1 MKRLLLVLS
10 LLITVSI
17 NAQQYKTHQVQE
29 GETIISI
36 SKLYKVTP
44 LEIFQLNPDAKQGL
58 KSNTVLLI
66 PKTKV
71 PSANSNTVVTITQEL
86 QGFKKH
92 KVRRKET
99 LYSLSKRYNVPQ
111 EDIKKYNKWL
121 YAENLRK
128 GDKLQIP
135 IYKEIRK
142 EEIVDNT
149 IQEYIV
155 QQGEGKWRVAYKFG
169 ISVEEL
175 ETLNPDMG
183 DSLKEGQI
191 LTVPNIA
198 DNLVRTV
205 DETYGYYKVLPRE
218 GYYRLK
224 IKLGLTKEELEELN
238 PELKDGGLKD
248 GMILKVPKSNIV
260 LASSGNITG
269 KFSLLDSIND
279 FERKHLVVMLPF
291 ELHRVNPDSV
301 YEAKRRIKNRRS
313 LNVSLDFHSGVL
325 MALDSAKRLGIS
337 TKLDVYDTRNQEYE
351 VSSII
356 NRNDFSDVDAVIGPL
371 MVKNFN
377 RAASELKRDRIPVI
391 SPIVDKVQMY
401 DNVFQTRPSDDMLRG
416 KIIDFVAQDTLVDK
430 VIIVSD
436 SKHKNISSIL
446 KGKFPK
452 AKQILSRMKMDKKK
466 KTETDGYYVITEDFE
481 DVIQPGKNVVFLET
495 QDEGFVANVSSML
508 NSLINIEEKIEIV
521 LMTTNKN
528 SAFEGDNI
536 RNVHLSNLRFHYPT
550 VQKDYDEETNNLFVN
565 QYKDKYGIAP
575 NKFAVR
581 GFDMTLDILL
591 RLSANENLFKGAN
604 YDMETEYVENK
615 FNYKKKLFGGYYN
628 EAAYIVKYDNLRL
641 VEAQ

>member
-248 GMILKVPKSNIV
+248 GMILKVPKS
-260 LASSGNITG
+260 
-269 KFSLLDSIND
+269 
-279 FERKHLVVMLPF
+279 
-291 ELHRVNPDSV
+291 
-301 YEAKRRIKNRRS
+301 
-313 LNVSLDFHSGVL
+313 
-325 MALDSAKRLGIS
+325 
-337 TKLDVYDTRNQEYE
+337 
-351 VSSII
+351 
-356 NRNDFSDVDAVIGPL
+356 
-371 MVKNFN
+371 
-377 RAASELKRDRIPVI
+377 
-391 SPIVDKVQMY
+391 
-401 DNVFQTRPSDDMLRG
+401 
-416 KIIDFVAQDTLVDK
+416 
-430 VIIVSD
+430 
-436 SKHKNISSIL
+436 
-446 KGKFPK
+446 
-452 AKQILSRMKMDKKK
+452 
-466 KTETDGYYVITEDFE
+466 
-481 DVIQPGKNVVFLET
+481 
-495 QDEGFVANVSSML
+495 
-508 NSLINIEEKIEIV
+508 
-521 LMTTNKN
+521 
-528 SAFEGDNI
+528 
-536 RNVHLSNLRFHYPT
+536 
-550 VQKDYDEETNNLFVN
+550 
-565 QYKDKYGIAP
+565 
-575 NKFAVR
+575 
-581 GFDMTLDILL
+581 
-591 RLSANENLFKGAN
+591 
-604 YDMETEYVENK
+604 
-615 FNYKKKLFGGYYN
+615 
-628 EAAYIVKYDNLRL
+628 
-641 VEAQ
+641 